1 MADRSISGLTEEEAL
16 EFHAQF
22 KTTFTA
28 FLLIAA
34 FAHALVYIWKPWF

>member
-34 FAHALVYIWKPWF
+34 FAHALVWIWKPWF